1 MLDTPAGTCY
11 FLRQSLY
18 VVDNLQSTRDYNFW
32 LGVVKQMA
40 ELNLQQIENKPLRE
54 KIVDVLRDMLISG
67 ELKPGQPLVESK
79 IASQMGVSRV
89 PVREAIQ
96 ALSSEGLVEITPYR
110 GAVVRRLSRRD
121 IEELYS
127 LRAVLESFAIQRI
140 IMRPNDVVIERL
152 TKCFEDMLAA
162 ARANELNRVN
172 QIDRDFHDTL
182 IELADHN
189 LLSLTWSSVSM
200 RVRQVMAL
208 RNRQNTD
215 LTQVAYNHLPII
227 EAIAAR
233 DEAEAIRLIRIHV
246 ASSGDLLAE
255 IWDDEDEDQ

>member
-1 MLDTPAGTCY
+1 
-11 FLRQSLY
+11 
-18 VVDNLQSTRDYNFW
+18 
-32 LGVVKQMA
+32 MA

-110 GAVVRRLSRRD
+110 GAVVRRLTRRD

-140 IMRPNDVVIERL
+140 VACPSADVVDRL
-152 TKCFEDMLAA
+152 TKCFEDMLSA

-172 QIDRDFHDTL
+172 QIDREFHDTL

-208 RNRQNTD
+208 RNRQNAD
-215 LTQVAYNHLPII
+215 LTQVAYNHQPII
-227 EAIAAR
+227 EAIAAKN
-233 DEAEAIRLIRIHV
+233 EEEAIRLIRIHV

-255 IWDDEDEDQ
+255 MWDDEGED